1 MDPTYHTKGDTLPT
15 GITGTREK
23 YIHSVGTVGKVKLVR
38 KGSQFSGIFKGA
50 DYGLVRLSCAIKPTD
65 YLTPG
70 MGLKFLRDGMDSAN
84 LVSMWSLNGQPGN
97 WNFFANKFTTIIGGP
112 ESITVNLLAK
122 KFATFTEYVQVM
134 ALSEMARFNQKG

>member
-1 MDPTYHTKGDTLPT
+1 MDPTYHTKGDALPS

-23 YIHSVGTVGKVKLVR
+23 YIHSVGVVGKVALVG
-38 KGSQFSGIFKGA
+38 GSQFSGIFKGA

-65 YLTPG
+65 YLAPG

-112 ESITVNLLAK
+112 KSLETTALCK
-122 KFATFTEYVQVM
+122 KFSGFTEFIQVM
-134 ALSEMARFNQKG
+134 ALSDMARFNQEG

>member
-1 MDPTYHTKGDTLPT
+1 MEPTYHTKGDALPS

-23 YIHSVGTVGKVKLVR
+23 YIHSVGAVGRVKLNAD
-38 KGSQFSGIFKGA
+38 GASPFSGIFRGA
-50 DYGLVRLSCAIKPTD
+50 NYGLLRLSCAIKPTD
-65 YLTPG
+65 YLAPG

-112 ESITVNLLAK
+112 KSLETTALCK
-122 KFATFTEYVQVM
+122 KFSGFTEYIQVM
-134 ALSEMARFNQKG
+134 ALSEMARFD